1 MESWYIR
8 IDHYFHRGYLCNMV
22 GSKPMIDFIVKVLPL
37 VSALL
42 YFIVAIGYGVKK
54 EWPWCLVWF
63 SYGLANVAIVWAAW
77 EKLPK

>member
-1 MESWYIR
+1 
-8 IDHYFHRGYLCNMV
+8 
-22 GSKPMIDFIVKVLPL
+22 MIDFIVKVLPL
-37 VSALL
+37 ISALL